1 MGQKLLEVAL
11 LAALPVSEI
20 RGALPYGVLVRKLPF
35 SWVVVVSFIFNLLP
49 FFLVMFALSF
59 FLKLLLRWEWFNNF
73 WSKYITR
80 AQNQFKNY
88 EKWGKWGIMLFVGIP
103 LPFTGVWTGSIVC
116 FIAGLSW
123 KESLPF
129 VLGGLAIA
137 TFLVSLAVLGGNY
150 LLTG

>member
-1 MGQKLLEVAL
+1 MGQKLIEVAL
-11 LAALPVSEI
+11 LAALPISEV
-20 RGALPYGVLVRKLPF
+20 RGALPYGVLVGKLPF
-35 SWVVVVSFIFNLLP
+35 FWVVIVSFIFNLLP

-59 FLKLLLRWEWFNNF
+59 FLKFLLRWEWFSGF
-73 WSKYITR
+73 WSRYIIK
-80 AQNQFKNY
+80 AQNRFKNY

-116 FIAGLSW
+116 FVAGLSW
-123 KESLPF
+123 RESLPF
-129 VLGGLAIA
+129 VLGGLVMA